1 MGTGTSNYC
10 WHAKVFA
17 ICFAK
22 KIKYISFSTLNVAF
36 YKLPKIVEAKQVDNI
51 IKKCKQEF
59 FENKD
64 IANETIKCNWQII
77 NTVKLSLKTVSVFQ

>member
-1 MGTGTSNYC
+1 MDTSTSNYC

-22 KIKYISFSTLNVAF
+22 KIKYISFCTLNVAL
-36 YKLPKIVEAKQVDNI
+36 YKSPKIVEAKQVGNI
-51 IKKCKQEF
+51 IKNANKNF

>member
-36 YKLPKIVEAKQVDNI
+36 YKLPKIVEAEQADNI
-51 IKKCKQEF
+51 IKNASKSFLK
-59 FENKD
+59 
-64 IANETIKCNWQII
+64 IKI
-77 NTVKLSLKTVSVFQ
+77 

>member
-36 YKLPKIVEAKQVDNI
+36 YKLPKIVEAEQADNI
-51 IKKCKQEF
+51 IKNA
-59 FENKD
+59 NKSFLK
-64 IANETIKCNWQII
+64 IKI
-77 NTVKLSLKTVSVFQ
+77 

>member
-1 MGTGTSNYC
+1 MDTGTSNYC

-36 YKLPKIVEAKQVDNI
+36 YKLPKIVEAEQVDNI
-51 IKKCKQEF
+51 IKNANKSFLKIKIYPMKQ
-59 FENKD
+59 
-64 IANETIKCNWQII
+64 
-77 NTVKLSLKTVSVFQ
+77 